1 MQGTIGA
8 VGAKLW
14 GCALAVGATPT
25 SASDD
30 DITVTGSG
38 CTTTVSTTT
47 TRSVEISE
55 GDLAVGVINTIH
67 GDFHCH
73 YPPSPHPLREGGGRG
88 GWLGFVSIVSTVPYR
103 MSCGERGRGERGD
116 EISVM

>member
-47 TRSVEISE
+47 TGGVEISE
-55 GDLAVGVINTIH
+55 GDLAVGVVDTIH
-67 GDFHCH
+67 SDFHCH
-73 YPPSPHPLREGGGRG
+73 YPPSPHPLREGGGSGR
-88 GWLGFVSIVSTVPYR
+88 WFGFVGIVSTVPYR